1 MGFRMK
7 IHQSIVSNEL
17 IKQFPTDFPIEL
29 SLTNFVA
36 NCVGLEA
43 VLACSALFCPEI
55 IEIDGVIYRSENND
69 QKVYPNDSYGT
80 DKKTL
85 EMASN
90 VFPISQFFLMEDD
103 KASDDYMLIT
113 VFSEV
118 IKYFWNIRLKSL
130 YPNKKFEFIIT
141 DDGLY
146 GEEGFCMTFYEVE

>member
-1 MGFRMK
+1 MK

-118 IKYFWNIRLKSL
+118 IKYFWNIKLKSL
-130 YPNKKFEFIIT
+130 YPNKKFEIIIT

-146 GEEGFCMTFYEVE
+146 DEEGFCMTFYEVE

>member
-1 MGFRMK
+1 MK

-118 IKYFWNIRLKSL
+118 IKYFWNIKLKSL

-146 GEEGFCMTFYEVE
+146 DEEGFCMTFYEVE

>member
-103 KASDDYMLIT
+103 RASDDYMLIT

-130 YPNKKFEFIIT
+130 YPNKNLNLLSRTMVYMVKK
-141 DDGLY
+141 
-146 GEEGFCMTFYEVE
+146 GFA

>member
-1 MGFRMK
+1 MK

-146 GEEGFCMTFYEVE
+146 DEDGFCMTFYEVE

>member
-130 YPNKKFEFIIT
+130 YPNKTFEFIIT

>member
-118 IKYFWNIRLKSL
+118 IKYFWNIKLKSL
-130 YPNKKFEFIIT
+130 YPNKKFEIIIT

-146 GEEGFCMTFYEVE
+146 DEEGFCMTFYEVE

>member
-1 MGFRMK
+1 MGIRMILHK
-7 IHQSIVSNEL
+7 SIVSNKL
-17 IKQFPTDFPIEL
+17 IGQFPSDFPTEL

-43 VLACSALFCPEI
+43 VIACSALFCPEI

-90 VFPISQFFLMEDD
+90 VFPISQFFLMEND

-130 YPNKKFEFIIT
+130 YPNKIFEFIIT

>member
-146 GEEGFCMTFYEVE
+146 DEDGFCMTFYEVE